1 MKTRL
6 YHYKTIVMI
15 DMVKATMLIP
25 MITFQL
31 ILSILTPPS
40 VFDRF
45 NKWGGFPP
53 QCFLDKLFN
62 KAYQSC

>member
-1 MKTRL
+1 
-6 YHYKTIVMI
+6 MI
-15 DMVKATMLIP
+15 DTVKATMLIP

-45 NKWGGFPP
+45 KWWRGNPP
-53 QCFLDKLFN
+53 QFFLDKLFN